1 MQMYILSRQ
10 WGITLVSEQQMI
22 GVQSQDM
29 HAPGPD
35 QPRRMHRKGVYG
47 RIRRVEAQL
56 GHGEG
61 MVDSGLPCPSYPVRV
76 DALGVPTSYCAQ
88 SRAASPCHRALCD
101 SLLQCA
107 SFTYLR
113 RDSSLACLRQSL

>member
-56 GHGEG
+56 GHG
-61 MVDSGLPCPSYPVRV
+61 
-76 DALGVPTSYCAQ
+76 
-88 SRAASPCHRALCD
+88 RAWWTLVCLVLLTQFGWMLWASPHHIAANQG
-101 SLLQCA
+101 LLPLVTGHSATVSCSAPA
-107 SFTYLR
+107 SHIFGGT
-113 RDSSLACLRQSL
+113 AA